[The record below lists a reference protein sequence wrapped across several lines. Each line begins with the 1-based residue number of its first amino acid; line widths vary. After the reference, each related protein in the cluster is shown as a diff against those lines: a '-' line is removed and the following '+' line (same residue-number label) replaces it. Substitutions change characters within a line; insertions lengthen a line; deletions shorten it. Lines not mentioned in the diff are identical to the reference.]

1 MNKTALTIL
10 ASACLVFSAG
20 TAMAGGDAAAGLAK
34 SEKCADCHGADGK
47 GDDSSPAIV
56 GLKTADFEKMMQE
69 YAAGTK
75 KNPMMNKI
83 SKKLSAQD
91 IADLAAYYATLK

>member
-1 MNKTALTIL
+1 MNKTVLTIL
-10 ASACLVFSAG
+10 ASTCLAFGAG
-20 TAMAGGDAAAGLAK
+20 TAMAAGDAAAGLAK
-34 SEKCADCHGADGK
+34 AESCADCHGEDGK
-47 GDDSSPAIV
+47 GDDSTPGIV
-56 GLKTADFEKMMQE
+56 GLKAADFEKMMQE